1 MNLGSESIHIEREV
15 AHDAVQFGS
24 RRVVALEPDL
34 DLNRSGG
41 PWGRIDRAPIPGV
54 QDQASGRR
62 RPDRTANG
70 LFSLS
75 AQARRTSET
84 GDEY

>member
-41 PWGRIDRAPIPGV
+41 SWGRINRASISGI
-54 QDQASGRR
+54 QDQPSGGS

-75 AQARRTSET
+75 AQARRAGEA